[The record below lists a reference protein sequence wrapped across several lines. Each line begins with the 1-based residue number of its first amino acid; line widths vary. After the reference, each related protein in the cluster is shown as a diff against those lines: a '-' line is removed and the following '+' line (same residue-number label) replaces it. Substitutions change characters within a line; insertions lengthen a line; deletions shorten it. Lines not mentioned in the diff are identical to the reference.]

1 MARELQDVLHYFLP
15 DPIGP
20 IEISDRLA
28 APPARRVS
36 VLVAERDLVRLALS
50 WNLAV
55 AAAQLGARVSLVV
68 PPDPHRCAPWPR
80 RGPGPL
86 GVEVSQ
92 AESSRLSALATAAH
106 GAAQR
111 IAARPGVPAL
121 VLTVVPLVRVHAA
134 SDAGSLLDHVL
145 LLTRPDERELVET
158 WAGLGAISAQAPHA
172 HIGVS
177 VFGVSSLADARRAF
191 EGLAAL
197 AELELARPLASYGV
211 LIDDVHLS
219 RSIVSQRPITLSQPA
234 SPSARA
240 LADVATMLLEDAGDP
255 AELPG

>member
-134 SDAGSLLDHVL
+134 SDAGSLLDM
-145 LLTRPDERELVET
+145 
-158 WAGLGAISAQAPHA
+158 SCC
-172 HIGVS
+172 
-177 VFGVSSLADARRAF
+177 
-191 EGLAAL
+191 
-197 AELELARPLASYGV
+197 
-211 LIDDVHLS
+211 
-219 RSIVSQRPITLSQPA
+219 
-234 SPSARA
+234 
-240 LADVATMLLEDAGDP
+240 
-255 AELPG
+255 